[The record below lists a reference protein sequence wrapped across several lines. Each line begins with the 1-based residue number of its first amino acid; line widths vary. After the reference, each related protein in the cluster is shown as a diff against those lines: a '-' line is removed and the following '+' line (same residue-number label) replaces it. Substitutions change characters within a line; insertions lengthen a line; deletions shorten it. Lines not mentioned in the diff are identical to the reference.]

1 MQNSG
6 FLHRVRHLGFFR
18 RASVFV
24 AKPRLWRSHVVFWLG
39 ALATG
44 VISVAFAKLSDGAE
58 GVFGAITGG
67 GGWHRWLP
75 LVLTPAGMIF
85 CGLMARA
92 YFPGTQ
98 GSGIPQAI
106 AAHHMRNEAG
116 RSLLLS
122 ARIIIGKIALTVVA
136 LACGAS
142 VGREGPTVQVGAA
155 MMLVS
160 ARLGRMAHTQGVI
173 LAGSAAGIAAAFNT
187 PLAGIVFVIE
197 EMGRTYSARITGVVL
212 STVILAGVAAFALEG
227 SYTYFGI
234 SSAMAYFPKDWPLV
248 LCCGILG
255 GAAGAIFSRL
265 LLAMTYRI
273 RRWSVPPVRKIVIIA
288 GGAGLIVAVIGI
300 ATGGITYGAGYVESR
315 AGIEGHSLPWYFFA
329 GKFVATLASAAS
341 GIPGG
346 IFAPSLAVG
355 VGFGSIMAAFWGSSA
370 GLGAILGMSGYF
382 AGVTQAPMTAI
393 VIIVEMTGSH
403 QHIVPIMAAA
413 LLASATSRLIE
424 PEPLYHAL
432 SRLWT
437 ADTLKA
443 IGAPL
448 ETELAAKA

>member
-1 MQNSG
+1 MQKKG
-6 FLHRVRHLGFFR
+6 VLHQLAHLGFFR

-24 AKPRLWRSHVVFWLG
+24 ASPRLWRSHLVFWLG

-44 VISVAFAKLSDGAE
+44 AISVGFARLSDLAE
-58 GVFGAITGG
+58 GVFSATTSGD
-67 GGWHRWLP
+67 GWQGWLP
-75 LVLTPAGMIF
+75 LLLTPAGMIF
-85 CGLMARA
+85 CGLVARKH
-92 YFPGTQ
+92 FPGTQ

-106 AAHHMRNEAG
+106 AAHHMRQEAG

-122 ARIIIGKIALTVVA
+122 ARIIIGKIALTGIA

-187 PLAGIVFVIE
+187 PLAGIVFAIE
-197 EMGRTYSARITGVVL
+197 EMGRTYSARITGIVL
-212 STVILAGVAAFALEG
+212 STVILAGVAAFGLEG
-227 SYTYFGI
+227 SYTYFGV
-234 SSAMAYFPKDWPLV
+234 SFAMSHFPQDWPMV
-248 LCCGILG
+248 LSCGILG
-255 GAAGAIFSRL
+255 GGLGALFSRL
-265 LLAMTYRI
+265 LLELTYRI
-273 RRWSVPPVRKIVIIA
+273 RRWHLPPVRKIVVIA
-288 GGAGLIVAVIGI
+288 GGAGLIVAVIGL
-300 ATGGITYGAGYVESR
+300 ATGGLTFGASYAESR
-315 AGIEGHSLPWYFFA
+315 AGIEGASLPWYFFA

-355 VGFGSIMAAFWGSSA
+355 VGFGSVMAAVWGSSA

-393 VIIVEMTGSH
+393 VIIVEMTGAH
-403 QHIVPIMAAA
+403 EHIVPIMAAA
-413 LLASATSRLIE
+413 ILATGTSRLIE

-432 SRLWT
+432 SRLWA

-443 IGAPL
+443 IGA
-448 ETELAAKA
+448 TSQTGKA

>member
-1 MQNSG
+1 MQKNG
-6 FLHRVRHLGFFR
+6 FLHDISHLGFFR

-24 AKPRLWRSHVVFWLG
+24 ASPRLWRAHVVFWLG

-44 VISVAFAKLSDGAE
+44 VISVAFAHLSDMGE
-58 GVFGAITGG
+58 QVFFGVTH
-67 GGWHRWLP
+67 GGWQRWLP

-85 CGLMARA
+85 CGLMARK

-122 ARIIIGKIALTVVA
+122 ARIIIGKIALTVIA

-142 VGREGPTVQVGAA
+142 VGREGPTIQVGAA

-187 PLAGIVFVIE
+187 PLAGIVFAIE

-212 STVILAGVAAFALEG
+212 STVILAGVAALGLEG
-227 SYTYFGI
+227 SYTYFGV
-234 SSAMAYFPKDWPLV
+234 SSAMAHFPQDWPLV
-248 LCCGILG
+248 LSCGILG
-255 GAAGAIFSRL
+255 GVLGAIFARL
-265 LLAMTYRI
+265 LLEMTYRI
-273 RRWSVPPVRKIVIIA
+273 RRWHLPPVRKIVVIA
-288 GGAGLIVAVIGI
+288 GSAGLIVAVVGI
-300 ATGGITYGAGYVESR
+300 ATGGMTFGAGYAESR
-315 AGIEGHSLPWYFFA
+315 AGIEGASLPWYFFV

-346 IFAPSLAVG
+346 IFAPSLTVG
-355 VGFGSIMAAFWGSSA
+355 VGFGSVMAAVWGSSA
-370 GLGAILGMSGYF
+370 GLGAILGMAGYF
-382 AGVTQAPMTAI
+382 AGLTQAPMTAI

-403 QHIVPIMAAA
+403 EHIVPIMAAA
-413 LLASATSRLIE
+413 LLASGTSRLIE

-443 IGAPL
+443 IGEAP
-448 ETELAAKA
+448 ETSVTSKG

>member
-1 MQNSG
+1 MQKNG
-6 FLHRVRHLGFFR
+6 FLHDISHLGFFR

-24 AKPRLWRSHVVFWLG
+24 ASPRLWRAHVVFWLG

-44 VISVAFAKLSDGAE
+44 VISVAFAHLSDMGE
-58 GVFGAITGG
+58 QVFFGVTH
-67 GGWHRWLP
+67 GGWQRWLP
-75 LVLTPAGMIF
+75 LVLTPTGMIF
-85 CGLMARA
+85 CGLMARK

-122 ARIIIGKIALTVVA
+122 ARIIIGKIALTVIA

-142 VGREGPTVQVGAA
+142 VGREGPTIQVGAA

-187 PLAGIVFVIE
+187 PLAGIVFAIE

-212 STVILAGVAAFALEG
+212 STVILAGVAALGLEG
-227 SYTYFGI
+227 SYTYFGV
-234 SSAMAYFPKDWPLV
+234 SSAMAHFPQDWPLV
-248 LCCGILG
+248 LSCGILG
-255 GAAGAIFSRL
+255 GVLGAIFARL
-265 LLAMTYRI
+265 LLEMTYRI
-273 RRWSVPPVRKIVIIA
+273 RRWHLPPVRKIVVIA
-288 GGAGLIVAVIGI
+288 GSAGLIVAVVGI
-300 ATGGITYGAGYVESR
+300 ATGGMTFGAGYAESR
-315 AGIEGHSLPWYFFA
+315 AGIEGASLPWYFFV

-346 IFAPSLAVG
+346 IFAPSLTVG
-355 VGFGSIMAAFWGSSA
+355 VGFGSVMAAVWGSSA
-370 GLGAILGMSGYF
+370 GLGAILGMAGYF
-382 AGVTQAPMTAI
+382 AGLTQAPMTAI

-403 QHIVPIMAAA
+403 EHIVPIMAAA
-413 LLASATSRLIE
+413 LLASGTSRLIE

-443 IGAPL
+443 IGEAP
-448 ETELAAKA
+448 ETSLGSKA

>member
-1 MQNSG
+1 MQKNG
-6 FLHRVRHLGFFR
+6 FRQKISHLGIIR

-24 AKPRLWRSHVVFWLG
+24 ANPRLWRGHLVFWLG

-44 VISVAFAKLSDGAE
+44 GVSVAFAVLSDHSE
-58 GVFGAITGG
+58 KVFSAMTAG
-67 GGWHRWLP
+67 GGWNAWLP
-75 LVLTPAGMIF
+75 LVLTPAGMIL
-85 CGLMARA
+85 CGLLARA
-92 YFPGTQ
+92 AFPGTQ

-116 RSLLLS
+116 RSVLLS
-122 ARIIIGKIALTVVA
+122 ARIVFGKILLTLLALV
-136 LACGAS
+136 CGAS

-160 ARLGRMAHTQGVI
+160 ARLGRLAHSQGVI

-187 PLAGIVFVIE
+187 PLAGVVFAIE

-212 STVILAGVAAFALEG
+212 STVILAGVAAFGLEG
-227 SYTYFGI
+227 SYTYFGV
-234 SSAMAYFPKDWPLV
+234 ALARAHFPYDWTLV

-255 GAAGAIFSRL
+255 GALGAIFSRL
-265 LLAMTYRI
+265 LLEMTYRI
-273 RRWSVPPVRKIVIIA
+273 RKWHLPPVRKIVVIA
-288 GGAGLIVAVIGI
+288 GGAGLIVAGIGI
-300 ATGGITYGAGYVESR
+300 ATHGLTFGAGYAEAR
-315 AGIEGHSLPWYFFA
+315 AGVEGATLPWYFFA

-346 IFAPSLAVG
+346 IFAPSLAIG
-355 VGFGSIMAAFWGSSA
+355 VGFGSVMAAVWGSSA

-393 VIIVEMTGSH
+393 VIIVEMTGAH
-403 QHIVPIMAAA
+403 EHIVPIMAAA
-413 LLASATSRLIE
+413 LLASGTSRLIE

-437 ADTLKA
+437 ADTLKSLQA
-443 IGAPL
+443 TPEGGAR
-448 ETELAAKA
+448 A

>member
-1 MQNSG
+1 MRKTS
-6 FLHRVRHLGFFR
+6 LLYDVAHLGMVR
-18 RASVFV
+18 RAAVLVST
-24 AKPRLWRSHVVFWLG
+24 PRLWRAHGVFWLG

-44 VISVAFAKLSDGAE
+44 SISVAFAVLSAQGEKLFSAMT
-58 GVFGAITGG
+58 AG
-67 GGWHRWLP
+67 GGWHAWIP
-75 LVLTPAGMIF
+75 LVLTPAGMIL
-85 CGLMARA
+85 CGLLART

-106 AAHHMRNEAG
+106 AAQHMRNAAG
-116 RSLLLS
+116 RSVLLS
-122 ARIIIGKIALTVVA
+122 VRIILGKIFLTVLA

-142 VGREGPTVQVGAA
+142 IGREGPTVQVGAA

-187 PLAGIVFVIE
+187 PLAGIVFAIE

-212 STVILAGVAAFALEG
+212 STVILAGVAAFGLEG
-227 SYTYFGI
+227 SYTYFGV
-234 SSAMAYFPKDWPLV
+234 SLAMGHFPHDWPLV

-265 LLAMTYRI
+265 LLEMTYRI
-273 RRWSVPPVRKIVIIA
+273 RKWGIPPVRKIVIIA
-288 GGAGLIVAVIGI
+288 GGAGLIVAVVGI
-300 ATGGITYGAGYVESR
+300 ATGGLTFGAGYAESR
-315 AGIEGHSLPWYFFA
+315 AGIEGATLPWYFFV

-355 VGFGSIMAAFWGSSA
+355 VGFGSVMAAVWGSSA

-393 VIIVEMTGSH
+393 VIIVEMTGAH
-403 QHIVPIMAAA
+403 DHIVPIMAAA
-413 LLASATSRLIE
+413 LLASGTSRLIE

-432 SRLWT
+432 SRLWA
-437 ADTLKA
+437 ADTLKLV
-443 IGAPL
+443 GAAP
-448 ETELAAKA
+448 ENGLAKTS

>member
-1 MQNSG
+1 MHKNG
-6 FLHRVRHLGFFR
+6 FLRKISHLGFVR
-18 RASVFV
+18 RALVFV
-24 AKPRLWRSHVVFWLG
+24 ANPRLWRSHLVFWLG

-44 VISVAFAKLSDGAE
+44 AISVAFAHLSDMGE
-58 GVFGAITGG
+58 RLFSEVTRGSWQHG
-67 GGWHRWLP
+67 LP

-85 CGLMARA
+85 CGLMARI

-122 ARIIIGKIALTVVA
+122 ARIIFGKIVLTVVA

-187 PLAGIVFVIE
+187 PLAGIVFAIE

-212 STVILAGVAAFALEG
+212 STVILAGVAAMGLEG
-227 SYTYFGI
+227 SYTYFGV
-234 SSAMAYFPKDWPLV
+234 SFATAHFPQDWPLV
-248 LCCGILG
+248 LSCGILG
-255 GAAGAIFSRL
+255 GALGAIFSRL
-265 LLAMTYRI
+265 LLELTLRI
-273 RRWSVPPVRKIVIIA
+273 RRWQLPALRKIVVIA
-288 GGAGLIVAVIGI
+288 GGAGLIVAAIGL
-300 ATGGITYGAGYVESR
+300 ATGGLTYGAGYGESR
-315 AGIEGHSLPWYFFA
+315 AGIEGASLPWYFFV

-355 VGFGSIMAAFWGSSA
+355 VGFGSVMAAVWGSSA

-393 VIIVEMTGSH
+393 VIIVEMTGGH
-403 QHIVPIMAAA
+403 EHIVPIMAAA
-413 LLASATSRLIE
+413 ILATGTSRLIA

-443 IGAPL
+443 IGS
-448 ETELAAKA
+448 AAGSGIATKA

>member
-1 MQNSG
+1 MQKNG
-6 FLHRVRHLGFFR
+6 FLQDISHLGFFR

-24 AKPRLWRSHVVFWLG
+24 ASPRLWRAHVVFWLG

-44 VISVAFAKLSDGAE
+44 VISVAFAHLSDMGE
-58 GVFGAITGG
+58 QVFFGVTH
-67 GGWHRWLP
+67 GGWQRWLP

-85 CGLMARA
+85 CGLMARK

-122 ARIIIGKIALTVVA
+122 ARIIIGKIALTVIA

-142 VGREGPTVQVGAA
+142 VGREGPTIQVGAA

-187 PLAGIVFVIE
+187 PLAGIVFAIE

-212 STVILAGVAAFALEG
+212 SAVILAGVAALGLEG
-227 SYTYFGI
+227 SYTYFGV
-234 SSAMAYFPKDWPLV
+234 SSAMAHFPQDWPLV
-248 LCCGILG
+248 LSCGVLG
-255 GAAGAIFSRL
+255 GVLGAIFARL
-265 LLAMTYRI
+265 LLEMTYRI
-273 RRWSVPPVRKIVIIA
+273 RRWHLPPVRKIVVIA
-288 GGAGLIVAVIGI
+288 GSAGLIVAVVGI
-300 ATGGITYGAGYVESR
+300 ATGGMTFGAGYAESR
-315 AGIEGHSLPWYFFA
+315 AGIEGASLPWYFFV

-346 IFAPSLAVG
+346 IFAPSLTVG
-355 VGFGSIMAAFWGSSA
+355 VGFGSVMAAVWGSSA
-370 GLGAILGMSGYF
+370 GLGAILGMAGYF
-382 AGVTQAPMTAI
+382 AGLTQAPMTAI

-403 QHIVPIMAAA
+403 EHIVPIMAAA
-413 LLASATSRLIE
+413 LLASGTSRLIE

-443 IGAPL
+443 IGEAP
-448 ETELAAKA
+448 ETSVASKG